1 MFSSLA
7 LQETVLAA
15 AVAAVVVAV
24 RARVAA
30 ATTTECAKSGLFTVG
45 YEAAGAR
52 QKVEGS
58 CFRAWRPPAY

>member
-15 AVAAVVVAV
+15 AVVVAV

-30 ATTTECAKSGLFTVG
+30 ATATECAKSGLFTVG